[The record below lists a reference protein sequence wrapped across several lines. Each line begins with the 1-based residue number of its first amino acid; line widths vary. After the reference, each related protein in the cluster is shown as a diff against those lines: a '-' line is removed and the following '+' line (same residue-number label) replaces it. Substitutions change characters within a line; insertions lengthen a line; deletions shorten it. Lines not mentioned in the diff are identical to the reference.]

1 MKKNTFKHLSTK
13 TIAYTAMF
21 AAISVVLNAVTIPF
35 SIMGTAVSFNYIPC
49 VLAGAFLGPI
59 PGLLVG
65 LIGDGLGVIIAPK
78 GPWSPLITLG
88 SAMMGLIPGL
98 VFKIKKI
105 HPMLLLLISFL
116 GIYLVTT
123 ITLTTLGLYF
133 IYAQGKK
140 TFWVYL
146 VGRIP
151 MQSLVLGINI
161 AITYGLY
168 LALEKTFFKKRRLI
182 PPTNSAEPNKEN
194 TQVESNLGK

>member
-1 MKKNTFKHLSTK
+1 MKKTTIKHLSTK

-21 AAISVVLNAVTIPF
+21 AAISVVLNAFTIPF
-35 SIMGTAVSFNYIPC
+35 SILGTAVSFNYIPC

-78 GPWSPLITLG
+78 GPWIPLITLG
-88 SAMMGLIPGL
+88 SGMMGLIPGL
-98 VFKIKKI
+98 TFKIKNV
-105 HPMLLLLISFL
+105 PPLLLLLISFL

-123 ITLTTLGLYF
+123 LTLNTLGLYLM
-133 IYAQGKK
+133 YAQGRK

-146 VGRIP
+146 AGRIP
-151 MQSLVLGINI
+151 MQSLMLGINL

-168 LALEKTFFKKRRLI
+168 LILDKTIFKKRRLKPSSNSIDSI
-182 PPTNSAEPNKEN
+182 PEKASEGNYLHK
-194 TQVESNLGK
+194 